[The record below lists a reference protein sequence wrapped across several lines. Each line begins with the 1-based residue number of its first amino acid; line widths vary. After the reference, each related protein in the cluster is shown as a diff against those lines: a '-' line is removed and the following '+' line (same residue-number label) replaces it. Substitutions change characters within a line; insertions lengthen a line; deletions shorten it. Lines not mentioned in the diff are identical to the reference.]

1 MSLKTLE
8 LQATL
13 LHHLEKPETSYL
25 THKEGKWQI
34 AFIEPNNKG
43 FFQRLFASAA
53 QPSIATVK
61 LKIGAVEVIFDAP
74 STTKIDKA
82 FMDTLKS
89 ICPGET
95 DGVDF
100 ESIVTS
106 QTLLNDLQRL
116 LEEVETNP
124 KGNYDDKL
132 ARCKKD
138 LQELKKDLQEHKK
151 DLQELKLDSG
161 LGEDDISI
169 GHCEGLDDISIGHC
183 EGLLEVLDNIL
194 AKPTEPVFQEAPKSK
209 EAPLV
214 GLIYDVVLL
223 TKELKHHLEILY
235 SAQPNVSQSE
245 ITPELKSLAKE
256 NFEHRLNRLAKVK
269 ELLQQVPAL
278 KEKMSKILKDG
289 EDSSSPAFEN
299 LLSRFQELE
308 SLTKQAQIDQM
319 TVLDTSVYGRILKIE
334 SSRD

>member
-1 MSLKTLE
+1 M
-8 LQATL
+8 
-13 LHHLEKPETSYL
+13 HHFEKPETTYL
-25 THKEGKWQI
+25 THEEGRWQI
-34 AFIEPNNKG
+34 AFIQPNNKG
-43 FFQRLFASAA
+43 FFQSLFASAA

-169 GHCEGLDDISIGHC
+169 GHCEGL
-183 EGLLEVLDNIL
+183 LEVLDNIL

-245 ITPELKSLAKE
+245 ITQELKSLAKE

>member
-1 MSLKTLE
+1 MTIHGLKTLE

-13 LHHLEKPETSYL
+13 MHHLEKPETTYL
-25 THKEGKWQI
+25 THEEGRWQI
-34 AFIEPNNKG
+34 AVIKPNNKG
-43 FFQRLFASAA
+43 FFKSLFASAA
-53 QPSIATVK
+53 QPSIVTLK
-61 LKIGAVEVIFDAP
+61 LKIGAVHLIFDAP
-74 STTKIDKA
+74 STKKIDKA
-82 FMDTLKS
+82 FMDTLNS

-106 QTLLNDLQRL
+106 QTLLDDLQRL

-138 LQELKKDLQEHKK
+138 LQELKI
-151 DLQELKLDSG
+151 DSG
-161 LGEDDISI
+161 LAE
-169 GHCEGLDDISIGHC
+169 DDISIGHC

-209 EAPLV
+209 ESPLV
-214 GLIYDVVLL
+214 GLIYDVELL
-223 TKELKHHLEILY
+223 IKEIKHHLEILY

-245 ITPELKSLAKE
+245 ITPALKSLAKE
-256 NFEHRLNRLAKVK
+256 NFEHRLKRLAKVK
-269 ELLQQVPAL
+269 ELLQQVPDL
-278 KEKMSKILKDG
+278 KEKMSKIVEDG
-289 EDSSSPAFEN
+289 EDPSSPALYGLKSMFK
-299 LLSRFQELE
+299 ELE
-308 SLTKQAQIDQM
+308 SLTKQAQIDQT
-319 TVLDTSVYGRILKIE
+319 TVLNNSVYGRILRIE